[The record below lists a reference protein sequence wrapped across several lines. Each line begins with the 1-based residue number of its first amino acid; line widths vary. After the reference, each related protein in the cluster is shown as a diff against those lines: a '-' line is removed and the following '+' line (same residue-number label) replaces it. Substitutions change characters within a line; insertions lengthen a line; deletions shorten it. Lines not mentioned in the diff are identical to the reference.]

1 MTIWGNFKQSGNF
14 TGSSDTDEPV
24 FLVVGKLRRP
34 HGLHGE
40 MQFELQSDFPERF
53 NPGKTVYLGDEK
65 LPLKICGFRPH
76 KNIYLIAFDGFIT
89 PEAIGIYRNTLVYI
103 EAHGLPVLS
112 EGEFYHHQLLG
123 LDVITEDGRQL
134 GFLSGILETGAN
146 DVFIIRTP
154 TGPDLL
160 IPVIDDVILAIQP
173 DEGKIIVR
181 LLPGLE
187 TE

>member
-1 MTIWGNFKQSGNF
+1 
-14 TGSSDTDEPV
+14 
-24 FLVVGKLRRP
+24 
-34 HGLHGE
+34 

-53 NPGKTVYLGDEK
+53 EPGKTVYLGEDK
-65 LPLKICGFRPH
+65 LPIKVRGFRPH
-76 KNIYLIAFDGFIT
+76 KNLFIISFDGFTT

-103 EAHGLPVLS
+103 EAHGLPELS
-112 EGEFYHHQLLG
+112 DGEFYHHQLLG
-123 LDVITEDGRQL
+123 LNIVTEDGRQL

-146 DVFIIRTP
+146 DVFIIHTP

-160 IPVIDDVILAIQP
+160 LPVIDEVVLDIQP
-173 DEGKIIVR
+173 GEGKITVR